1 MKKKILM
8 MAVMCLMA
16 ASSHAQVYGGDTW
29 VQFPTRDLY
38 DSQTMSM
45 ALQHAEMAA
54 RVRARKEAM
63 WEQYSDQAYE
73 NYNNRQWNRVISY
86 VDLAL
91 ETGFYNSDV
100 YYMRGYAYEQLG
112 YFKQAKKDYRKAKKY
127 GSYRA
132 ELALDELKEKIKKKK
147 K

>member
-1 MKKKILM
+1 MKKKIITLT
-8 MAVMCLMA
+8 VMGCMTVMNVN
-16 ASSHAQVYGGDTW
+16 AQVYGGDTW

-38 DSQTMSM
+38 DSQTMNM

-63 WEQYSDQAYE
+63 WEQYSDLAYE
-73 NYNNRQWNRVISY
+73 NYNNRQWNRVISS
-86 VDLAL
+86 VNLAL

-127 GSYRA
+127 GSYQA
-132 ELALDELKEKIKKKK
+132 VSALDALKEKMKKR
-147 K
+147 

>member
-1 MKKKILM
+1 MKKKIMTIALM
-8 MAVMCLMA
+8 CQMA
-16 ASSHAQVYGGDTW
+16 ASSNAQVYGGDTW

-54 RVRARKEAM
+54 RIRARKEAM
-63 WEQYSDQAYE
+63 WEQYSDLAYE
-73 NYNNRQWNRVISY
+73 NYNDRQWSRVISS
-86 VDLAL
+86 VNLAL

-127 GSYRA
+127 GNYQA
-132 ELALDELKEKIKKKK
+132 ESALDALKERMKKK
-147 K
+147 

>member
-8 MAVMCLMA
+8 MALMCLMA
-16 ASSHAQVYGGDTW
+16 ASSNAQVYGGDTW
-29 VQFPTRDLY
+29 VQLPTRDLY
-38 DSQTMSM
+38 DSQTMNM

-54 RVRARKEAM
+54 RIRARKEAM
-63 WEQYSDQAYE
+63 WEQYSDLAYE
-73 NYNNRQWNRVISY
+73 SYNNRQWNRVISY

-91 ETGFYNSDV
+91 DTGFYNSDM
-100 YYMRGYAYEQLG
+100 YYIRGYAYEQLG
-112 YFKQAKKDYRKAKKY
+112 EFRLAKKNYRKAKKY
-127 GSYRA
+127 GNYRA

>member
-8 MAVMCLMA
+8 MALMCQMA
-16 ASSHAQVYGGDTW
+16 ASSHAQVYGGDSW
-29 VQFPTRDLY
+29 VQLPTRDLY

-54 RVRARKEAM
+54 RIRARKEAL
-63 WEQYSDQAYE
+63 WEQYSDLAYE
-73 NYNNRQWNRVISY
+73 AYNNRQWHSVINY
-86 VDLAL
+86 VYQAL
-91 ETGFYNSDV
+91 ETGFYNSDM
-100 YYMRGYAYEQLG
+100 YYIRGYAYEQLG
-112 YFKQAKKDYRKAKKY
+112 EFRLAKKNYRKAKKY
-127 GSYRA
+127 GNYRA

>member
-1 MKKKILM
+1 MKKKIMM
-8 MAVMCLMA
+8 MALMCQMA

-38 DSQTMSM
+38 DSQTMNM

-54 RVRARKEAM
+54 RIRARKKAM
-63 WEQYSDQAYE
+63 WEQYSDMAYE
-73 NYNNRQWNRVISY
+73 AYDNRQWNSVISSVY
-86 VDLAL
+86 RAL

-112 YFKQAKKDYRKAKKY
+112 YYKLAKKDYHKAKKY
-127 GSYRA
+127 GNDQA
-132 ELALDELKEKIKKKK
+132 ELALSELKEKMKKKK